1 MDLDSYLTEENLRLV
16 VVGAGASALTVGL
29 SMLLRRSL
37 GWLLGAVAPLLALF
51 ASSWLSWTDPIGEWV
66 VAWLVVGLL
75 AGLGY
80 ERVGGGPFVAP
91 LLLLGGLGGVWLA
104 VPENNPALVVAGLVV
119 GLALFGRLSDP
130 GVGWGLSVAAA
141 WAVVLGARDTGWSFV
156 GGLLCLSPLV
166 AVGLRTTLLSSV
178 RGRLAPWPWLVAGG
192 GAVSFAAARWVGV
205 APDASWARVA
215 VVGAAAGALALL
227 VRR

>member
-1 MDLDSYLTEENLRLV
+1 MNVRLLV
-16 VVGAGASALTVGL
+16 IGAGGGALTVGL
-29 SMLLRRSL
+29 SMLLRRSP
-37 GWLLGAVAPLLALF
+37 GWLLGAVAPPLALF

-80 ERVGGGPFVAP
+80 ERVGGGSFVAP

-104 VPENNPALVVAGLVV
+104 VPENNPALVVGGVVV

-166 AVGLRTTLLSSV
+166 AVGLRTTVLSGV
-178 RGRLAPWPWLVAGG
+178 RGRLASWPWLVAGG

-205 APDASWARVA
+205 APDASWPRVV

>member
-1 MDLDSYLTEENLRLV
+1 MELDGYLTETNLRLV
-16 VVGAGASALTVGL
+16 AIGAGAGALTVGL
-29 SMLLRRSL
+29 SMLLRRSP
-37 GWLLGAVAPLLALF
+37 GWLLGVMAPVLALF

-80 ERVGGGPFVAP
+80 ERVGGGSFVAP

-104 VPENNPALVVAGLVV
+104 VPENNPALVVAGTVV

-141 WAVVLGARDTGWSFV
+141 WTVVLGARVTGWSFV

-166 AVGLRTTLLSSV
+166 AVGLRTTVVSRV

-205 APDASWARVA
+205 APDASWARV
-215 VVGAAAGALALL
+215 VVVSAAAGALALV

>member
-1 MDLDSYLTEENLRLV
+1 MDLDGYLTEHNLRLL
-16 VVGAGASALTVGL
+16 VVGAGAGALTVGL
-29 SMLLRRSL
+29 SMLLRRSP
-37 GWLLGAVAPLLALF
+37 GWLLGAVAPVLALF
-51 ASSWLSWTDPIGEWV
+51 GSSWMSWTDPSGEWAV
-66 VAWLVVGLL
+66 SWLAVGLL

-80 ERVGGGPFVAP
+80 ERVGGGSYVAP

-104 VPENNPALVVAGLVV
+104 VPENNPALVVAGAVV
-119 GLALFGRLSDP
+119 GLALFGRLSEP

-141 WAVVLGARDTGWSFV
+141 WTVVLGARVTGWSFV

-166 AVGLRTTLLSSV
+166 AVGLRTTLLAGV
-178 RGRLAPWPWLVAGG
+178 RGRLVVWPWLVAGG

-205 APDASWARVA
+205 APDASWARVV
-215 VVGAAAGALALL
+215 VVGAAAGLLALI

>member
-1 MDLDSYLTEENLRLV
+1 MDLDAYLTETNLRLV
-16 VVGAGASALTVGL
+16 VIGAGAGALAVGL
-29 SMLLRRSL
+29 TMLLRRSP
-37 GWLLGAVAPLLALF
+37 GWLVGAVAPVLALF
-51 ASSWLSWTDPIGEWV
+51 ASSWSWTDPPGEWV
-66 VAWLVVGLL
+66 VAWLVLGLL

-80 ERVGGGPFVAP
+80 ERAGGGSFVAP

-104 VPENNPALVVAGLVV
+104 VPENNPALVVAGVVV

-166 AVGLRTTLLSSV
+166 AVGLRTTLLSGV

-205 APDASWARVA
+205 APDASWARVVA
-215 VVGAAAGALALL
+215 VGGAAGALALL